1 MKTQIITILT
11 LFGAVSLAAN
21 KIENFIESN
30 QDDLSQEMAQ
40 GEGKKLRLLA
50 ELNGCASKEAQSAF
64 AGMARKS
71 FEKIIP
77 AVNTPAQELAQNL
90 RLEIAEDNEV
100 LQLCQTASLP
110 ANDSVKQE

>member
-11 LFGAVSLAAN
+11 LFGAVSLAGN

-40 GEGKKLRLLA
+40 GEGKKLSILA

-77 AVNTPAQELAQNL
+77 TVNTPAQEWVQNL
-90 RLEIAEDNEV
+90 KQEMVEDNEV
-100 LQLCQTASLP
+100 LQLCQTAAAPSG
-110 ANDSVKQE
+110 DFYEFK